1 MQVSK
6 SRRSFYLQVLVLAA
20 RRTKLRK
27 FGRAR
32 RSSRR
37 PKVTILIW
45 KDRYLSHA
53 SRRSGMKPFGS
64 TMRPR
69 TYFLPRHVRSK
80 TTSYCELATNQS
92 HKVLSE
98 NTSSSCSTPTTT
110 RLCTCSSLVGFINC
124 ENLRQSKPAIKYLS
138 QTRNKLKTYPVVER
152 KKRSYS
158 QKSEDCPK
166 RSIENRAQT
175 AQNGRPRNACSAL
188 GQNCVRPSEVSAKVQ
203 NRSADHASRPG
214 KLSPRS
220 ATPQPSTPRPC
231 RASRETKPRGRATYL
246 AYHGRWFRPSRET
259 RPTSGRETI
268 DHSINRPTTPADR
281 EIIRPR
287 PFRHG
292 HNPTVRP
299 IVPTDRPNA
308 AVDPKPFLK
317 PNPHNSSPKPA
328 PT

>member
-124 ENLRQSKPAIKYLS
+124 ENLRQSKPAIRGMSSSPLVVAFPPLIGVIVVVSEEGNHLGVQVRLMRRCLVTRRRAGFAPDSNLGAEGGAGIPKDGPEGYNPHAFKTWWNGGSPLMEDQDACGGATWMPKVHPGLGIPLEELTFRTDFDEAAQHHIMSGGKFTALVQKYETALRAAKDKAFVLRREREMAKDVDTMVADL
-138 QTRNKLKTYPVVER
+138 QQDKLVLESKV
-152 KKRSYS
+152 
-158 QKSEDCPK
+158 
-166 RSIENRAQT
+166 A
-175 AQNGRPRNACSAL
+175 AL
-188 GQNCVRPSEVSAKVQ
+188 N
-203 NRSADHASRPG
+203 
-214 KLSPRS
+214 
-220 ATPQPSTPRPC
+220 
-231 RASRETKPRGRATYL
+231 
-246 AYHGRWFRPSRET
+246 
-259 RPTSGRETI
+259 
-268 DHSINRPTTPADR
+268 R
-281 EIIRPR
+281 EIV
-287 PFRHG
+287 
-292 HNPTVRP
+292 VR
-299 IVPTDRPNA
+299 R
-308 AVDPKPFLK
+308 
-317 PNPHNSSPKPA
+317 
-328 PT
+328 